1 MKKKSVGQIFI
12 RVFLQSFFIMIILI
26 GVGVASYKLTTYYYK
41 ITEKEVSAE
50 DKDAVKDIVD
60 DVKIDRVSKNLIYHV
75 DSKTGEIKHLIL
87 EIFSMDTYN
96 LDYITIPVNTEFA
109 MSNELYQRIYANHS
123 DVPQIVKISN
133 MSEYFSKDT
142 KYSYGALLIED
153 LLGVD
158 ISYYTVLE
166 DTVYNQVFTEDS
178 LSQMDTEKEAERKQ
192 IFTDDFYD
200 EMEHLTDEALIID
213 YLESF
218 YKKIESN
225 LTIKNKLKYAASYVF
240 VNKDYIHFYIIPGTA
255 KESNFTVSIEEAK
268 SLLQEIE
275 KREAYTTS
283 QEDDDLLSGTDSIGK
298 NIRVLNGSGIT
309 GLAATYR
316 DMLQEAGYTITG
328 IANYSSSNETNTRIL
343 VKEEGDGKDLLKYFK
358 NAVIEVEE
366 SLQAADIEIILGK
379 EDGIE

>member
-26 GVGVASYKLTTYYYK
+26 GVGVTSYKLTTYYYK

-200 EMEHLTDEALIID
+200 EIEQLTDEALIID

-298 NIRVLNGSGIT
+298 NIRILNGSGIT

-316 DMLQEAGYTITG
+316 DMLQEVGYTITG

>member
-200 EMEHLTDEALIID
+200 EIEQLTDEALIID

-298 NIRVLNGSGIT
+298 NIRILNGSGIT

-316 DMLQEAGYTITG
+316 DMLQEVGYTITG

>member
-178 LSQMDTEKEAERKQ
+178 LSPMDTEKEAERKQ

-200 EMEHLTDEALIID
+200 EIEQLTDEALIID

-298 NIRVLNGSGIT
+298 NIRILNGSGIT

-316 DMLQEAGYTITG
+316 DMLQEVGYTITG

>member
-158 ISYYTVLE
+158 ISYYTILE
-166 DTVYNQVFTEDS
+166 DAIYNQIFTEDS
-178 LSQMDTEKEAERKQ
+178 LSQADTEKEAEQKQ

-200 EMEHLTDEALIID
+200 QIENLTDEALIID

-316 DMLQEAGYTITG
+316 DMLQEVGYTITG

-366 SLQAADIEIILGK
+366 SLQTADIEIILGK

>member
-60 DVKIDRVSKNLIYHV
+60 DVKIDRVSKNLIYHI

-178 LSQMDTEKEAERKQ
+178 LSQMDIEKEAERKQ

-200 EMEHLTDEALIID
+200 EIEQLTDEALIID

-298 NIRVLNGSGIT
+298 NIRILNGSGIT

-316 DMLQEAGYTITG
+316 DMLQEVGYTITG

>member
-12 RVFLQSFFIMIILI
+12 RVFLQSFFIIVILI

-41 ITEKEVSAE
+41 ITEKEVSVA

-158 ISYYTVLE
+158 ISYYTILE
-166 DTVYNQVFTEDS
+166 DAIYNQIFTEDS
-178 LSQMDTEKEAERKQ
+178 LSQADTEKEAEQKQ

-200 EMEHLTDEALIID
+200 QIENLTDEALIID

-316 DMLQEAGYTITG
+316 EMLQKAGYTVTG

-366 SLQAADIEIILGK
+366 SLQTADIEIILGK